1 MNSPRFQMR
10 KRVVELASL
19 GVACL
24 GILAVGCGEPL
35 DGTDPAVQENSEPVI
50 AGYNPSPTDR
60 PYENLFVQVH
70 NSTKGVYCSGT
81 LIGGPTTARYVLT
94 AGHCFS
100 SASDSVYI
108 TGPVGTVNG
117 TAVYFAP
124 HAANGDQVDAAL
136 IKLEKDVS
144 VPGAVYF
151 TNMDGQELIG
161 TQVRCYGYGNTAWDP
176 VAKKYTG
183 GGKLHYGD
191 FTVAD
196 HGGSTTLYDLDVPNS
211 AGQATA
217 PGDSG
222 GTCFHSTSFHISAI
236 TVTGICKA
244 GSTSGIPTYNDQTS
258 ATVFSSW
265 VRTFV
270 PRP

>member
-10 KRVVELASL
+10 KRVFDLASL
-19 GVACL
+19 GAACL
-24 GILAVGCGEPL
+24 GILAVGCGDL
-35 DGTDPAVQENSEPVI
+35 DGADPAVQGNSDPII
-50 AGYNPSPTDR
+50 AGNNPAPTDR
-60 PYENLFVQVH
+60 PYENLFVKVT
-70 NSTKGVYCSGT
+70 NTTNGTYCSGT

-94 AGHCFS
+94 ARHCFS
-100 SASDSVYI
+100 ATSDAVYI
-108 TGPVGTVNG
+108 SGPVKLNG
-117 TAVYFAP
+117 TAIYYAP
-124 HAANGDQVDAAL
+124 HAANGDTVDAAL
-136 IKLEKDVS
+136 VKLEKDVT

-151 TNMDGQELIG
+151 TNMDGQELVG

-176 VAKKYTG
+176 VQKKFTG
-183 GGKLHYGD
+183 GGNLHYGD

-196 HGGSTTLYDLDVPNS
+196 HSGSTTLYDLDVPNS

-222 GTCFHSTSFHISAI
+222 GSCFHSTSFHISAI

-244 GSTSGIPTYNDQTS
+244 GSSSGVPTYNDQTS
-258 ATVFSSW
+258 ATAFSSW